1 MIEFFQQVG
10 IILMVL
16 AFCVIA
22 VVGSI
27 MAVEESSQR
36 KKNMKAG
43 THDYYGN
50 KINKDKME

>member
-1 MIEFFQQVG
+1 MEFLQQLG
-10 IILMVL
+10 IILMAL

-27 MAVEESSQR
+27 MATEESSQR

-50 KINKDKME
+50 KLDEHDIN

>member
-1 MIEFFQQVG
+1 MIEFLQQVG
-10 IILMVL
+10 IVLMVL
-16 AFCVIA
+16 AFCVVA

-27 MAVEESSQR
+27 MAAEESSRR

-50 KINKDKME
+50 KLDE

>member
-1 MIEFFQQVG
+1 MIEFLQQLG
-10 IILMVL
+10 IILMIL
-16 AFCVIA
+16 AFCVVA

-27 MAVEESSQR
+27 MAAEESSQR

-50 KINKDKME
+50 KVDEHDTN

>member
-1 MIEFFQQVG
+1 MIEFLQQVG

-16 AFCVIA
+16 AFCVVA

-27 MAVEESSQR
+27 MATEESSRR

-50 KINKDKME
+50 KLDE